1 MNVAVII
8 PVLNE
13 EQSIGLVL
21 SHIPAGIVQ
30 DIIVVDNGSTDR
42 TAEIAASLGA
52 RVISAPARGY
62 GNACLTG
69 MAQLKD
75 PDIVVFLD
83 GDYSDH
89 PEEISL
95 LLQPIV
101 LNKADLVI
109 GSRTLGKREEGA
121 LPGHAQFG
129 NQFAALLIRLFFHH
143 RITDLGPFRA
153 IRYRSLLD
161 LQMQDRNFGWTVEMQ
176 IKAIRNKLIIVEVP
190 VSYRKRIGKSKVSG
204 TISGSMQAGVKI
216 IWTIF
221 KYGLA

>member
-1 MNVAVII
+1 MNVAVIV

-21 SHIPAGIVQ
+21 SHIPAGMVQ

-42 TAEIAASLGA
+42 TAEIASSFGA
-52 RVISAPARGY
+52 RVIPAPVRGY

-95 LLQPIV
+95 LLQPVV

-109 GSRTLGKREEGA
+109 GSRTLGKREKGA

-129 NQFAALLIRLFFHH
+129 NRFAALLIRLFFHH
-143 RITDLGPFRA
+143 HITDLGPFRA
-153 IRYRSLLD
+153 IRYRSLMD

-176 IKAIRNKLIIVEVP
+176 IKAIRNKLRIVEVP

-204 TISGSMQAGVKI
+204 TIAGSVQAGVKI
-216 IWTIF
+216 IWTIL
-221 KYGLA
+221 KHGLA